1 MNAWIRNFVLLV
13 LMLAASAGA
22 VVLRPTHKLA
32 EHRPQLNLS
41 EIVPRSFG
49 DWREEDHPSAQ
60 IVDPQQQEKINRI
73 YSETVVRTYVNGD
86 GYRIMLSIA
95 YGTNQ
100 EDEMQVHKPE
110 ICYPAQGFV
119 LQDRRT
125 GRLALSNGSLP
136 VTRILTTQGQRGE
149 PVTYWITVGD
159 QVVGSD
165 LQKKRAEIR
174 HALRREI
181 PDGMLVRFSS
191 IDTDSERAYAI
202 QREFAA
208 QMTGAISPESQPR
221 FIGNN
226 DQN

>member
-1 MNAWIRNFVLLV
+1 MNAWIRNSILLA

-32 EHRPQLNLS
+32 EHRPQPNLS

-49 DWREEDHPSAQ
+49 DWREEELPSAQ

-73 YSETVVRTYVNGD
+73 YSETVVRTYVNSD

-100 EDEMQVHKPE
+100 EDAMQVHKPE

-136 VTRILTTQGQRGE
+136 VTRILTTQGQRNE

-174 HALRREI
+174 HALHREI

-191 IDTDSERAYAI
+191 IDTDGKRAYAR
-202 QREFAA
+202 QEQFAQA
-208 QMTGAISPESQPR
+208 MIAAIGLESRPR
-221 FIGNN
+221 FVGN
-226 DQN
+226 QAGY